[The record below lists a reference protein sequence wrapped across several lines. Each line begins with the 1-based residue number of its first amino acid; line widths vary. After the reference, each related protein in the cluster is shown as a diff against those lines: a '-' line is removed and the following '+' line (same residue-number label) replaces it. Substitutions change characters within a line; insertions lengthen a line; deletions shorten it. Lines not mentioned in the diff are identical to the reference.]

1 MEFYWPPTPGGQ
13 KPCDYDEGRS
23 LVEKLNIQN
32 LARPFVTELDRW
44 KIRGKN
50 QFFRATFVTDGL
62 AKFFIYNCSKRTV
75 SFPNHMVADRQG
87 SAAVLIQKSLNLL
100 YLIQSSCLKQFN
112 YSFSVRIC
120 NTTSEICEGEGQI
133 CTGIDRG
140 KRSLDYSNDFYN
152 SSESGSILPFISDS
166 ERDKRSPG
174 DYIPLHEDTQQFISR
189 GPILAYIKDDTG
201 QGEFTVNSIFL
212 DIGTIFKLIFMTMT
226 HRI

>member
-1 MEFYWPPTPGGQ
+1 M
-13 KPCDYDEGRS
+13 
-23 LVEKLNIQN
+23 
-32 LARPFVTELDRW
+32 TELDRW
-44 KIRGKN
+44 KIRGRKFLLEIS
-50 QFFRATFVTDGL
+50 FFR
-62 AKFFIYNCSKRTV
+62 
-75 SFPNHMVADRQG
+75 SFPYQTTWSLTGRG
-87 SAAVLIQKSLNLL
+87 RRPLRSKKSLNIP
-100 YLIQSSCLKQFN
+100 YIIQSIWLKQFN
-112 YSFSVRIC
+112 NCCSVRIC

-152 SSESGSILPFISDS
+152 SSESGSILPFMNDS

-212 DIGTIFKLIFMTMT
+212 DIGTIFKSIFMTMT

>member
-1 MEFYWPPTPGGQ
+1 M
-13 KPCDYDEGRS
+13 
-23 LVEKLNIQN
+23 
-32 LARPFVTELDRW
+32 TELDRW
-44 KIRGKN
+44 KIRGRKFLLEIS
-50 QFFRATFVTDGL
+50 FFRPFPYQTTRSLTGRGRRPM
-62 AKFFIYNCSKRTV
+62 KSK
-75 SFPNHMVADRQG
+75 
-87 SAAVLIQKSLNLL
+87 KSLNIP
-100 YLIQSSCLKQFN
+100 YLILSICLKQFN
-112 YSFSVRIC
+112 NSFLVRIC

-152 SSESGSILPFISDS
+152 SSESGSILPFMNDL

-212 DIGTIFKLIFMTMT
+212 DIGTIFKSIFMTMT
-226 HRI
+226 HRIWIIWYDSYDMTHILWSI